1 MDHPPSLQ
9 ARDHR
14 SAGAEKAG
22 MSLVVRTISE
32 QAYPLM
38 RERILTG
45 ALPAGSPVRQ
55 DSVAEALGVSKI
67 PLREALSRLEQDG
80 LLSSSPN
87 RGYVVRALTAEE
99 ADEVFLLRLKLE
111 PDAAAQ
117 ACLKAD
123 AAAQAAAQATFEVMD
138 SELLAGGED
147 YVLFNRRFHAALVS
161 PGAGLITRQLVER
174 LHMLAER
181 YVRVHLEAGGRDA
194 RASAEHRHILDTWL
208 ARDAVGVASLTA
220 EHIASTLRDLHEQLA
235 AG

>member
-1 MDHPPSLQ
+1 MNRLTSLHSP
-9 ARDHR
+9 AKAAPEGE
-14 SAGAEKAG
+14 AGL
-22 MSLVVRTISE
+22 SLVVRTISD
-32 QAYPLM
+32 QAYQLM

-45 ALPAGSPVRQ
+45 ALPAGAPVRQ

-87 RGYVVRALTAEE
+87 RGYVVRALTTEE

-123 AAAQAAAQATFEVMD
+123 AAAQDAARASFEVMD
-138 SELLAGGED
+138 QELSAGGVD
-147 YVLFNRRFHAALVS
+147 YVLFNRRFHAALVR
-161 PGAGLITRQLVER
+161 PGVGLITRQLVER
-174 LHMLAER
+174 LHILAER
-181 YVRVHLEAGGRDA
+181 YVRVHLEAAGRDA
-194 RASAEHRHILDTWL
+194 RASAEHRRILDTWL
-208 ARDAVGVASLTA
+208 SRDAVGVAALTA
-220 EHIASTLRDLHEQLA
+220 EHIASTLGDLHDQLA